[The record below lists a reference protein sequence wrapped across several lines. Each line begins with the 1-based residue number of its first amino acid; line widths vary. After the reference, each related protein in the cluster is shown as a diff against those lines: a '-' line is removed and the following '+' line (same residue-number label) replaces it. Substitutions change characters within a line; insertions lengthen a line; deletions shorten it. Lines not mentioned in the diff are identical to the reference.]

1 MLRNCLGMFAILAC
15 LAGCTSFR
23 TMALYR
29 FDNDSVVPECNNEKL
44 KGLPVKLKVPSHVR
58 VTIYEQQVLLANS
71 PGDQA
76 ALDANVSALKDTVK
90 TLRSDIRGLTDTLNA
105 AQQEETESRGELN
118 LAKSRYN
125 TAVRNQTNDP
135 AEFESAKVLLDSAQ
149 KRYDAAEAAKN
160 IASLAAAIIPARQE
174 ALAQTQE
181 FLQDAIKSAEAGY
194 SLVSFKPAQL
204 IVETQLDYTDKVFL
218 VDFKRPAAGVLDL
231 TEASMDDE
239 QYFSKVQAEVEE
251 RTIQD
256 VNAAITTLKGPLTAI
271 KPTKATP
278 TSADSTGTDQSME
291 VNFQMSVIA
300 TQRFDISEPDW
311 EARMT
316 SFVDTRLDTSDGS
329 VADAAVE
336 VPNAVTAAE

>member
-58 VTIYEQQVLLANS
+58 VTIYEQQVILANS
-71 PGDQA
+71 PETQIVLDGAVDQSGADVKALKTTIAQFRA
-76 ALDANVSALKDTVK
+76 ALIVATNEQTSAIAAQTAAQTRFNVATPGSAEQVSAQFALDRANERKAAADNAF
-90 TLRSDIRGLTDTLNA
+90 NA
-105 AQQEETESRGELN
+105 A
-118 LAKSRYN
+118 K
-125 TAVRNQTNDP
+125 TNSDT
-135 AEFESAKVLLDSAQ
+135 
-149 KRYDAAEAAKN
+149 
-160 IASLAAAIIPARQE
+160 IPAKQAE
-174 ALAQTQE
+174 LVIAQAVLAE
-181 FLQDAIKSAEAGY
+181 DLQNASVGY
-194 SLVSFKPAQL
+194 TLVSFKPAQL

-256 VNAAITTLKGPLTAI
+256 VNAAITTLKGPLTAS

-316 SFVDTRLDTSDGS
+316 SFVDSRLHTSDGS
-329 VADAAVE
+329 VADAVDE
-336 VPNAVTAAE
+336 VPDAVTSAE